1 MKKKVNKK
9 SNKESLGVAGFT
21 LSIAGFAALLLSPL
35 LSIIFFI
42 TGLIFCIIQQKNVKT
57 KLGKIGLILISI
69 GIAATILYFIIL
81 IKYLI
86 PKILELQGQ
95 FPAI

>member
-1 MKKKVNKK
+1 MKKKGDKK

-21 LSIAGFAALLLSPL
+21 LSIAGFVSLLLNPIL
-35 LSIIFFI
+35 PILFFI
-42 TGLIFCIIQQKNVKT
+42 TGLIFCFIKQKNLKT
-57 KLGKIGLILISI
+57 KLGKVGLILNSI
-69 GIAATILYFIIL
+69 GIVATILYLVIL
-81 IKYLI
+81 IKYII